1 MSTLGRP
8 AARAP
13 INTGDIPDNIITSAK
28 IAADVLTAADIAP
41 NAITASEHF

>member
-1 MSTLGRP
+1 MGMLGRP

-28 IAADVLTAADIAP
+28 IAAD
-41 NAITASEHF
+41 AITSAKLPANSFGL